1 MATRLY
7 FPLDEA
13 PAITPAFAAG
23 WSYNSEGL
31 RRKLADTKGSSAIT
45 IGSQIGPWT
54 SGQLALDRQYIST
67 RMDAG
72 ITFTAAVTTVKA
84 QLMVREYNNGDN
96 VDRISLHIRILSEDG
111 LTVRATLR
119 NGASAQA
126 EFVNNATHRNKSHT
140 AAGVSATYTTVLG
153 DRLCV
158 EIGYTDNSGSTPEA
172 SAKWGENAT
181 DLPENETQTTD
192 GAGWIEFS
200 NTITFAGESAN
211 LNIQTDLGQLIYVG
225 LVPTVVASDHKNI
238 TTSLG
243 ETLYTGFAP
252 VVTVA
257 LNIPTG
263 LGEAVYTGLEPT
275 VSVTQNQNIVTGLG
289 EVTYEG
295 FAPTV
300 SVSDHKNIQ
309 TGLGEV
315 QYTGLAPT
323 IQTPQLV
330 VTNLGELVYT
340 GLAPTVTIGNNTNV
354 QTGFGEVVYEGLVP
368 TVSVSDHKNIVT
380 GLGELVFTGY
390 ESVVETPVNISTALG
405 QLIYNG
411 FEPTVSV
418 SDHKVI
424 VTDLGELIF
433 NGFSPTVS
441 VGGGAVDIQT
451 NLGELI
457 YVGLAPTV
465 VVGPVINEGSLVSG
479 SIGGNSRISTNLKSS
494 RINDSI
500 TLNSTINV

>member
-200 NTITFAGESAN
+200 NTITFAGESNNYELDFTA
-211 LNIQTDLGQLIYVG
+211 GSYLISG
-225 LVPTVVASDHKNI
+225 NAA
-238 TTSLG
+238 
-243 ETLYTGFAP
+243 TLKWNRLISFNAGSYA
-252 VVTVA
+252 
-257 LNIPTG
+257 
-263 LGEAVYTGLEPT
+263 
-275 VSVTQNQNIVTGLG
+275 VTGNNVNLTKG
-289 EVTYEG
+289 YKLTIEAGSY
-295 FAPTV
+295 
-300 SVSDHKNIQ
+300 SVSGNDVNLKADRKLSVEAGSYST
-309 TGLGEV
+309 TGNAIDLRKGYKLTVENGSYVVNGENVSLRFNRKLTTELGT
-315 QYTGLAPT
+315 YS
-323 IQTPQLV
+323 
-330 VTNLGELVYT
+330 YS
-340 GLAPTVTIGNNTNV
+340 GNNTSLLYGRRISIEQGSYSTSGNAVDLLRGLRLAVEQGGYLITGNSVDLIHGTAGSYELDVSTGVYSITGNDV
-354 QTGFGEVVYEGLVP
+354 QLRHNRRLGAEQGEY
-368 TVSVSDHKNIVT
+368 SVT
-380 GLGELVFTGY
+380 GNPVTFLRTRVLMADAGVYLITGN
-390 ESVVETPVNISTALG
+390 SVTLSKSGGDEYPIPGDSPVG
-405 QLIYNG
+405 
-411 FEPTVSV
+411 
-418 SDHKVI
+418 
-424 VTDLGELIF
+424 
-433 NGFSPTVS
+433 
-441 VGGGAVDIQT
+441 
-451 NLGELI
+451 
-457 YVGLAPTV
+457 
-465 VVGPVINEGSLVSG
+465 G

>member
-200 NTITFAGESAN
+200 NTITFAGESNNYELDFTA
-211 LNIQTDLGQLIYVG
+211 GSYLISG
-225 LVPTVVASDHKNI
+225 NAA
-238 TTSLG
+238 
-243 ETLYTGFAP
+243 TLKWNRLISFNAGSYA
-252 VVTVA
+252 
-257 LNIPTG
+257 
-263 LGEAVYTGLEPT
+263 
-275 VSVTQNQNIVTGLG
+275 VTGNNVNLTKG
-289 EVTYEG
+289 YKLTIEAGSY
-295 FAPTV
+295 
-300 SVSDHKNIQ
+300 SVSGNDVNLKADRKLSVEAGSYST
-309 TGLGEV
+309 TGNAIDLRKGYKLTVENGSYVVNGENVSLRFNRKLTTELGT
-315 QYTGLAPT
+315 YS
-323 IQTPQLV
+323 
-330 VTNLGELVYT
+330 YS
-340 GLAPTVTIGNNTNV
+340 GNNTSLLYGRRISIEQGSYSTSGNAV
-354 QTGFGEVVYEGLVP
+354 DLLRGLRLAIEQGSYLVTGNSVTLTHGQGSSYTLSIEAGSYQLTGNDVELIHAEVVRRPRMITQILYRGFNA
-368 TVSVSDHKNIVT
+368 KY
-380 GLGELVFTGY
+380 LGM
-390 ESVVETPVNISTALG
+390 
-405 QLIYNG
+405 
-411 FEPTVSV
+411 
-418 SDHKVI
+418 K
-424 VTDLGELIF
+424 
-433 NGFSPTVS
+433 
-441 VGGGAVDIQT
+441 
-451 NLGELI
+451 
-457 YVGLAPTV
+457 
-465 VVGPVINEGSLVSG
+465 
-479 SIGGNSRISTNLKSS
+479 NSR
-494 RINDSI
+494 
-500 TLNSTINV
+500 

>member
-200 NTITFAGESAN
+200 NTITFAGESNNYELDFTA
-211 LNIQTDLGQLIYVG
+211 GSYLISG
-225 LVPTVVASDHKNI
+225 NAA
-238 TTSLG
+238 
-243 ETLYTGFAP
+243 TLKWNRLISFNAGSYA
-252 VVTVA
+252 
-257 LNIPTG
+257 
-263 LGEAVYTGLEPT
+263 
-275 VSVTQNQNIVTGLG
+275 VTGNNVNLTKG
-289 EVTYEG
+289 YKLTIEAGSY
-295 FAPTV
+295 
-300 SVSDHKNIQ
+300 SVSGNDVNLKADRKLSVEAGSYST
-309 TGLGEV
+309 TGNAIDLRKGYKLTVENGSYVVNGENVSLRFNRKLTTELGT
-315 QYTGLAPT
+315 YS
-323 IQTPQLV
+323 
-330 VTNLGELVYT
+330 YS
-340 GLAPTVTIGNNTNV
+340 GNNTSLLYGRRISIEQGSYSTSGNAVDLLRGLRLAVEQGGYLITGNSVDLIHGTAGSYELDVSTGVYSITGNDV
-354 QTGFGEVVYEGLVP
+354 QLRHNRRLGAEQGEY
-368 TVSVSDHKNIVT
+368 SVT
-380 GLGELVFTGY
+380 GNHVTFLRTRVLMADAGVYLITGN
-390 ESVVETPVNISTALG
+390 SVTLSKSGGDEYPIPGDSPVG
-405 QLIYNG
+405 
-411 FEPTVSV
+411 
-418 SDHKVI
+418 
-424 VTDLGELIF
+424 
-433 NGFSPTVS
+433 
-441 VGGGAVDIQT
+441 
-451 NLGELI
+451 
-457 YVGLAPTV
+457 
-465 VVGPVINEGSLVSG
+465 G